1 MNILIAIAVGT
12 TLAII
17 TQILEIRFKLDEKS
31 ILCGYFTGII
41 MCLIIFSI
49 NIVKRQNYTQNI
61 ETKLNIYE
69 QEYNNFVLED
79 SLRQSD
85 VYE

>member
-1 MNILIAIAVGT
+1 MRDYFIFEIIMFLIFMIAIISIFT
-12 TLAII
+12 NTDI
-17 TQILEIRFKLDEKS
+17 TNQKDYI
-31 ILCGYFTGII
+31 
-41 MCLIIFSI
+41 
-49 NIVKRQNYTQNI
+49 QNL

-69 QEYNNFVLED
+69 EDYDRFCLED